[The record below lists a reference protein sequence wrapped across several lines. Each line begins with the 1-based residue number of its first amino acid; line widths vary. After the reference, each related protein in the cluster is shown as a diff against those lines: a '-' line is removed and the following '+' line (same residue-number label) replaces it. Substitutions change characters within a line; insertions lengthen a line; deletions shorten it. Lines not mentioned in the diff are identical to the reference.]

1 MLPEKQPQVPGTYF
15 SNFQLS
21 ISDCLWYPAALNH
34 EHNNRSSFEK
44 VITTNTDKTIKQ
56 IIDKPLPTQFTYPG
70 WNQVDY

>member
-34 EHNNRSSFEK
+34 EHNNRSSFVK

-56 IIDKPLPTQFTYPG
+56 Q
-70 WNQVDY
+70 